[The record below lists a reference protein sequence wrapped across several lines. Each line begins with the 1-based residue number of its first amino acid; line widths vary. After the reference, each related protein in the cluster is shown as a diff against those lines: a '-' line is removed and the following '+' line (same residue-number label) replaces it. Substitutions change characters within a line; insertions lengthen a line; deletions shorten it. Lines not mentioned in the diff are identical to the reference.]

1 MTRWLGAI
9 GLIFS
14 LVGLVSQG
22 TTSAQT
28 PQLAETRARDDNLA
42 GIDSVRILVEEL
54 NQDAARCGLSDDVV
68 RLAAAGGFLKGDVT
82 VSEADEPVTAAI
94 RIDTVVLENTNECA
108 SDYRVSLMAL
118 AEAAPASSV
127 EPVLGL
133 LTVKQ
138 AGGVLFSARGD
149 HRARLTLALSE
160 TAKDL
165 ATKIRLANQ
174 PATRDDG
181 CTRCARATRRERLL
195 DRAMSGI
202 TGLAKACAARD
213 AGSRSSRVEVPRAC

>member
-174 PATRDDG
+174 PAPETTLYPLRP
-181 CTRCARATRRERLL
+181 CNKKRAPT
-195 DRAMSGI
+195 
-202 TGLAKACAARD
+202 
-213 AGSRSSRVEVPRAC
+213 GSRDVRNYWARQSLCRSRRGFEIFES